1 MNLMLLKRFR
11 NELIVLL
18 ATIFALYAFF
28 YKNSTDDFVK
38 SKEAD
43 IQSSISKINRVI
55 ELKKVWKSKTI
66 VKKINVFKTIVSKS
80 KLESFKRRGQKVI
93 IKYKGLN
100 IKELNSV
107 VKQIMNNPF
116 QIVKLKINQSA
127 KERYRMELICKW

>member
-55 ELKKVWKSKTI
+55 ELKKVWWS
-66 VKKINVFKTIVSKS
+66 
-80 KLESFKRRGQKVI
+80 R
-93 IKYKGLN
+93 
-100 IKELNSV
+100 
-107 VKQIMNNPF
+107 
-116 QIVKLKINQSA
+116 
-127 KERYRMELICKW
+127 

>member
-66 VKKINVFKTIVSKS
+66 VKKINVFKTIVSKN

-116 QIVKLKINQSA
+116 QIVKLKINQSG